1 MSALTRNENRRGAAV
16 RRPLFN
22 LAGCFL
28 LSCVSV
34 FADGWKQV
42 RAVPA
47 PEAVQAAAAWGDSL
61 YAITGD
67 RVARYDR
74 TSGQQLSVSTGEA
87 HHLNSGFFW
96 DGKLYCAHSNFPEKP
111 ERSQIMRLDPA
122 NMRLEPFHDFGES
135 DGSLTWAVRSGGRWW
150 CSFAF
155 YGKANTNSYLACYG
169 DDWTELRRWRYPAEL
184 IPRLRGASVSGGV
197 WDGDTL
203 LVSGHDAC
211 ELYRLRLGASAALPA
226 TGTLVYVEALPAPF
240 TGQGFAVDPA
250 AGGLVGIDRKRKEL
264 LLAEMGGGSAVA
276 AVECQGDFAG
286 HLQGLAVDDSTNI
299 FWSFT
304 TVLVK
309 TDAQGS
315 LLGRVDVP
323 RHYGD
328 LTWHGGKVYVA
339 VNLGKF
345 NEEPGAARSW
355 VYVHD
360 AGSLALLER
369 HAVPEVVHGAGGME
383 WHDGRFFVV
392 GGLPPKHTAN
402 YVYEYTETFSFVRRH
417 VIESGYTTMGIQTV
431 CRGRDGLWWFGC
443 YGKPAVTL
451 CTDDSFALRGSYTFN
466 SSYGIARTETPAAF
480 LIGKNRVVDKRNTGL
495 MSRVIVDAMRARNAA
510 EK

>member
-1 MSALTRNENRRGAAV
+1 MSALTRNGNRRGTAV
-16 RRPLFN
+16 RGPLFN

-74 TSGQQLSVSTGEA
+74 ASGRRLSVSTGEA
-87 HHLNSGFFW
+87 HHLNSGFFR
-96 DGKLYCAHSNFPEKP
+96 DGKLYCAHSNFPKKP
-111 ERSQIMRLDPA
+111 ERSQIMRLDPE
-122 NMRLEPFHDFGES
+122 NMRLESFHDFGES

-169 DDWTELRRWRYPAEL
+169 DDWTEQRRWRYPPEL

-250 AGGLVGIDRKRKEL
+250 TGGLVGIDRKRKEI
-264 LLAEMGGGSAVA
+264 LLAEIGVGSAVA
-276 AVECQGDFAG
+276 AVECPGDFAG
-286 HLQGLAVDDSTNI
+286 HLQGLAADDRGNI

-309 TDAQGS
+309 TDAKGQEMR
-315 LLGRVDVP
+315 RVEVP
-323 RHYGD
+323 THYGD
-328 LTWHGGKVYVA
+328 LTCHGGRVYVA
-339 VNLGKF
+339 VNHGKF
-345 NEEPGAARSW
+345 NEEPGAAQSW

-360 AGSLALLER
+360 AESLAFIER
-369 HAVPEVVHGAGGME
+369 HAVPDAVHGAGGME
-383 WHDGRFFVV
+383 WHDGRFFIV
-392 GGLPPKHTAN
+392 GGLPPTHAEN
-402 YVYEYTETFSFVRRH
+402 YVYEYTETFAFVRRH
-417 VIESGYTTMGIQTV
+417 VIKSGYTLMGIQTV

-443 YGKPAVTL
+443 YGKPTVTL
-451 CTDDSFALRGSYTFN
+451 CTDDNFALRGIYTFN
-466 SSYGIARTETPAAF
+466 SSYGIVRTETSAAF
-480 LIGKNRVVDKRNTGL
+480 LIGMNRIVDKRNIGL
-495 MSRVIVDAMRARNAA
+495 MSRVTVDALRARNPA
-510 EK
+510 KN